1 MPPRRA
7 LPSKRV
13 PLIVGTVLCLAIALQ
28 VAWLGTRSADISAN
42 VLESG
47 HTLFLP
53 SIGRNYLDPAYR
65 LSRFGVGKDN
75 IETSYMF
82 PLLDLRVGWYWD
94 WWTSTK
100 PERPGGV
107 GYLHTVRL
115 AQTGPTTYEA
125 APSLADLTSIVAANP
140 GAVWMI
146 GNEPDCRSQDDLE
159 PGVYARA
166 YHDLYVY
173 IKGLDDTAQVSAAA
187 IVQPTPIRLL
197 YLDTVLSEYRALY
210 GGQMPVDV
218 WNIHMHVTR
227 ERDCAYHP
235 EDCWGSGVP
244 SGIGVTEGMLYEIDD
259 NADVEIFKG
268 LVRTFREWMSDNGY
282 RERPLYIT
290 EFGVVMWPDYVS
302 PERVVEFM
310 SGSIDYLLTESD
322 PTIGY
327 PADNN
332 RLVQRFAWYSLADSN
347 FNGWL
352 FDPVTKQRTIFG
364 DQYAA
369 IAAAQPATVNLYAW
383 KLWVEP
389 GSPFALPPK
398 DPIRIYATIANNGSV
413 QTRNAVAVRF
423 YDSNPDSG
431 GAQIGETQYIAPL
444 DGGAGLA
451 TVSVPWTPT
460 QAGTYPLYVRVD
472 PSNNIPETD
481 EGDNARSISVE
492 VMGP

>member
-1 MPPRRA
+1 M
-7 LPSKRV
+7 
-13 PLIVGTVLCLAIALQ
+13 
-28 VAWLGTRSADISAN
+28 
-42 VLESG
+42 
-47 HTLFLP
+47 
-53 SIGRNYLDPAYR
+53 
-65 LSRFGVGKDN
+65 
-75 IETSYMF
+75 
-82 PLLDLRVGWYWD
+82 
-94 WWTSTK
+94 
-100 PERPGGV
+100 
-107 GYLHTVRL
+107 
-115 AQTGPTTYEA
+115 
-125 APSLADLTSIVAANP
+125 APSLADLKTIVAANP

-166 YHDLYVY
+166 YHDLYAY
-173 IKGLDDTAQVSAAA
+173 IKGLDDTAQISAAA

-197 YLDTVLSEYRALY
+197 YLDTVLSEYRSLY

-268 LVRTFREWMSDNGY
+268 LVETFRQWMSDNGY

-302 PERVVEFM
+302 AERVVEFM
-310 SGSIDYLLTESD
+310 SGSIDYLLTASD

-352 FDPVTKQRTIFG
+352 FDPVTRQRTVFG
-364 DQYAA
+364 DRYAA
-369 IAAAQPATVNLYAW
+369 IAAAQPTTVNLYAW
-383 KLWVEP
+383 RLWTEP
-389 GSPFALPPK
+389 SSPVSLGAPG
-398 DPIRIYATIANNGSV
+398 DSVRVSATIVNNGNV
-413 QTRNAVAVRF
+413 QTRNAVSVRF
-423 YDSNPDSG
+423 FNADPTNG
-431 GAQIGETQYIAPL
+431 GTQIGETQFVARL
-444 DGGAGLA
+444 EGGAGLA
-451 TVSVPWTPT
+451 IVSAPWTPAE
-460 QAGTYPLYVRVD
+460 AGTYRLYVQVD
-472 PSNNIPETD
+472 EPSAIGETD
-481 EGDNARSISVE
+481 EGDNTTSIE
-492 VMGP
+492 VVVSE